1 MVEALID
8 AVTRELLATGNV
20 AGNFWG
26 VVQWAEGIDIWFRAF
41 FVTTFC
47 SILAHLPSDIEGSLM
62 SDYRPLKRNER
73 ELLTKLLDVN
83 FPSRDELREQF
94 RNSRSQRD

>member
-1 MVEALID
+1 
-8 AVTRELLATGNV
+8 
-20 AGNFWG
+20 
-26 VVQWAEGIDIWFRAF
+26 
-41 FVTTFC
+41 
-47 SILAHLPSDIEGSLM
+47 M

-83 FPSRDELREQF
+83 FPSRDELRQQF